1 MSVEETIAID
11 RETLRYLK
19 SLIVSAQVCL
29 KAMDSRLQRELEV
42 ISVAKNLVDRS
53 LEVLEDIESEAGDH

>member
-1 MSVEETIAID
+1 MRVEDTVAID

-29 KAMDSRLQRELEV
+29 KALDSKLQKELEV
-42 ISVAKNLVDRS
+42 ISVARNLVDRS
-53 LEVLEDIESEAGDH
+53 LEVLQDIESETGDH